1 MTKNNDA
8 QHNEGE
14 GLKPRLLD
22 VEGLSR
28 YIAMPKASIYTYVSL
43 GKIPAS
49 CIRRIGRALKFDR
62 EAIDAWV
69 SGEPSGSCGES
80 SPLSKTKSD
89 PTSRQGRQGAA
100 SPRAPW

>member
-1 MTKNNDA
+1 MTTHDNA

-14 GLKPRLLD
+14 GLKPRLLNVD
-22 VEGLSR
+22 GLSR
-28 YIAMPKASIYTYVSL
+28 YISMPTASIYTYVSL

-69 SGEPSGSCGES
+69 AE
-80 SPLSKTKSD
+80 
-89 PTSRQGRQGAA
+89 QGAHQGP
-100 SPRAPW
+100 SQ